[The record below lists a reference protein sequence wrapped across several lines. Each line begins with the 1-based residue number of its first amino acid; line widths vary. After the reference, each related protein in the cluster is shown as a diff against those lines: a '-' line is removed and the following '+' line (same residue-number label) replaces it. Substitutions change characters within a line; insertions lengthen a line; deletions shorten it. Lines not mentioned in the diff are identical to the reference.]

1 MPPSGTMHVR
11 APVAQWIERSRPKAG
26 VGGSNPS
33 GGASSPHQ
41 RVLANQTACQASR
54 GRREGESLASGD
66 ERLRSMA
73 PGDTARLYHRLSS
86 YAGALTTS
94 GRRRSTI
101 RWYGR
106 TSPPITAR
114 RSRPIA
120 RSIPTAPGG
129 EAATGAIDV
138 APAGVDRTSA
148 PSSPQASDRRT
159 AVRSRSLGP
168 CLPTEPTMRTDHER
182 ARRRSAVA
190 PRMVKSQEVAG
201 NRPPRAMRTRRT
213 AVD

>member
-1 MPPSGTMHVR
+1 MQVR

-159 AVRSRSLGP
+159 AVRSHRLDHAFRLNQRCGQ
-168 CLPTEPTMRTDHER
+168 TMNAHGVGRLWRPAWSR
-182 ARRRSAVA
+182 ARRWQAIARRGRCGPV
-190 PRMVKSQEVAG
+190 V
-201 NRPPRAMRTRRT
+201 PP
-213 AVD
+213 